1 MSRRSG
7 QRGRIEKAGNAYYAR
22 FWADDPNTGERHYK
36 CVRICPVTG
45 PGALNLSQR
54 LHRLQEIILES
65 GCNSEKSCQAAKG
78 AFLGTT
84 FREQSEAW
92 LATLRTRK
100 RRPVKPHTLCSFDSA
115 LRYINSQTGGC
126 QLTDFKNAQ
135 LKRFISE
142 MVEERKGDRLRFGAK
157 SVANYVQVIKAVIA
171 SAIDSNGEQLYPREW
186 NDDFL
191 DAPTTENQRTPS
203 FSASEIEKIIAN
215 AEGQYKLFY
224 AMLAGSGLRVGE
236 LIALRVT
243 DVEGSMIH
251 VRQNL
256 WNVHIGSPK
265 TAAGVRDVDLHSS
278 LSAALARHVGERKT
292 GYVFQNEAGGAL
304 HQSNALRRSLHPT
317 LEALAIQKQGFHGF
331 RRFRVTHLRKQ
342 RAPED
347 LLKYWLGHAPAT
359 VTDGYSQLKVDTAFR
374 TMVAEQVGL
383 GFSLV
388 ATCSNEPELHELHE
402 TATPVSC

>member
-7 QRGRIEKAGNAYYAR
+7 QRGRIEKKGNAYYAR
-22 FWADDPNTGERHYK
+22 FWDDDPKTGGRHYRS
-36 CVRICPVTG
+36 VRICSAIG

-54 LHRLQEIILES
+54 LHRLQEIIAES

-84 FREQSEAW
+84 FRQQSEAW
-92 LATLRTRK
+92 LVSLRTRK
-100 RRPVKPHTLCSFDSA
+100 RRPVKPHTLCSFGSA
-115 LRYINSQTGGC
+115 LRYINSQVGTC
-126 QLTDFKNAQ
+126 QLADFKNAQ
-135 LKRFISE
+135 LKAFISE
-142 MVEERKGDRLRFGAK
+142 MAGEMKGDRLRFAAK
-157 SVANYVQVIKAVIA
+157 SIANYLQVIKAVIA

-191 DAPTTENQRTPS
+191 DAPTVTEQRKPS
-203 FSASEIEKIIAN
+203 FGASNIENIIEKAQG
-215 AEGQYKLFY
+215 EGKLFY

-236 LIALRVT
+236 LIALSVE
-243 DVEGSMIH
+243 DVEDNVVH
-251 VRQNL
+251 VRHTL
-256 WNVHIGSPK
+256 WNDQIGSPK

-304 HQSNALRRSLHPT
+304 HQSNVLRRSLHPI
-317 LEALAIQKQGFHGF
+317 LQALKIEKQGFHGF

-359 VTDGYSQLKVDTAFR
+359 VTDGYSQLKADTAFR
-374 TMVAEQVGL
+374 TMVAEQLGL
-383 GFSLV
+383 GFSLPE
-388 ATCSNEPELHELHE
+388 NLGQPELHELHE
-402 TATPVSC
+402 TATPVCA